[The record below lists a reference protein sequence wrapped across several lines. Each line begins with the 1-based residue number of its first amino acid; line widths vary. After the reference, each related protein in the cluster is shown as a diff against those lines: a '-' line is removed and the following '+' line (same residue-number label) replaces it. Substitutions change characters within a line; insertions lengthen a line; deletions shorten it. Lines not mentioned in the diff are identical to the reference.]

1 MAAGWSVVLEN
12 RAAPAVDAKGGKA
25 LLYYHR
31 QIDELAERLGL
42 TPLSDFFSRDP
53 QAIATYMRTLGIDPD
68 LDALPEEEW
77 FEVGEGLTTVRGLL
91 AHLREEPNDVPE
103 PTKIIADLE
112 IVVAAL
118 AAAEQAGT
126 RFHLGR
132 ELTPPEREPP
142 S

>member
-12 RAAPAVDAKGGKA
+12 RSAAVDAKGGKA

-42 TPLSDFFSRDP
+42 EPLSHFFSRDP
-53 QAIATYMRTLGIDPD
+53 QAIAAYMRSLGVEPNM
-68 LDALPEEEW
+68 DALPEEEW
-77 FEVGEGLTTVRGLL
+77 FDAAEGLATVRGLL

-103 PTKIIADLE
+103 PGRIIADLE
-112 IVVAAL
+112 IVVVAL
-118 AAAEQAGT
+118 AAAEQTGS

-132 ELTPPEREPP
+132 ELTPPE
-142 S
+142 SDS

>member
-12 RAAPAVDAKGGKA
+12 QAAAAVDAKGGKA

-31 QIDELAERLGL
+31 QIDDLAERLGL

-53 QAIATYMRTLGIDPD
+53 QAIATYMRTLGIEPD
-68 LDALPEEEW
+68 LDALADEEW
-77 FEVGEGLTTVRGLL
+77 FEAADGLATVRGLL
-91 AHLREEPNDVPE
+91 AHLREEPNAVPE
-103 PTKIIADLE
+103 PAKVLADLE

-132 ELTPPEREPP
+132 ELSPPERE